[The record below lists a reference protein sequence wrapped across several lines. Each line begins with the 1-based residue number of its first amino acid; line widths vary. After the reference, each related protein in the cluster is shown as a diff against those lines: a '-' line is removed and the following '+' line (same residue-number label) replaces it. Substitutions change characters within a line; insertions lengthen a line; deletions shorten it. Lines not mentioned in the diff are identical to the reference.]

1 MQKIIVPTDFSET
14 SATALNYASY
24 LADATGYDLEVLH
37 IHDGYGETDRLL
49 EKKGNMEARM
59 QAQRSID
66 QFIRFNI
73 DPSTF
78 TGSRDAETDKHP
90 LVKSSEVVGSPVDII
105 VAASKE
111 EDVALIVMGG
121 VGTGSVS
128 TVTPIFGS
136 VARSVA
142 MQSACPV
149 FLIPPG
155 YGKPDIRVIS
165 ISFEQVDPL
174 KETSYGMDFLRKA
187 LKPEM
192 RFVHVEDANAS
203 QEAKVELA
211 LLNTV
216 MESDWPGYP
225 VELDVLT
232 AGPVSLKLTDY
243 TLEENVDLLVLGRRK
258 RGFFK
263 RLFISSDT
271 APMLS
276 YSAVPVLVIPIKE
289 Y

>member
-14 SATALNYASY
+14 SATAFKYASY
-24 LADATGYDLEVLH
+24 LAEATGYDLEVLH
-37 IHDGYGETDRLL
+37 IHDGYGKTDSLV
-49 EKKGNMEARM
+49 EKKGNLEARM
-59 QAQRSID
+59 QAQREID
-66 QFIRFNI
+66 QFIRFNAT
-73 DPSTF
+73 PTTF
-78 TGSRDAETDKHP
+78 KNGAEEHP
-90 LVKSSEVVGSPVDII
+90 QIKSSEVVGSPVDAI

-121 VGTGSVS
+121 VGTGKVS
-128 TVTPIFGS
+128 TVTPVFGS

-142 MQSACPV
+142 MKSASPV

-155 YGKPDIRVIS
+155 YGRPDIRVVS
-165 ISFEQVDPL
+165 ISFEKVAPL
-174 KETSYGMDFLRKA
+174 KETSDGMAFLRKA
-187 LKPEM
+187 LNPEM
-192 RFVHVEDANAS
+192 RFVHVEDANS
-203 QEAKVELA
+203 NEEAKVELN

-243 TLEENVDLLVLGRRK
+243 TLEENVDLLVLGRRT

-276 YSAVPVLVIPIKE
+276 YSAVPVLVIPIQE